1 MQQGWIRLY
10 RSMLDNFL
18 WKEERIFSKAEAWLD
33 ILLRTNFEKGTM
45 IINSVKVDLEPGQF
59 ATTMV
64 HLSNRWG
71 WSRGKIDRFLKVLEM
86 EQMASIKRTS
96 KYTLV
101 TVLKWGF
108 YQQAERQEGQE
119 KDKKKTSKEQEKN
132 IKKAQTKNVKN
143 DKNIKNTIYIR
154 HLHQVEE
161 CAREETPIV
170 DNQAMSLEVGAAKAA
185 DNHPTHSQEVIF
197 CNEIPTIAA
206 EMEKVQT
213 LMAALCKQY
222 RRNPKPTEND
232 VKKAFQRVYRREEL
246 ADGEAIGVYDD
257 EKAEL
262 LTKAFQ
268 IAADGAESNVSWRYI
283 DGIYRNW
290 NGNGIDS
297 LQKLEEHE
305 FKRQHGMSQEAFMQK
320 FYGG

>member
-33 ILLRTNFEKGTM
+33 ILLRANFEKGTI
-45 IINSVKVDLEPGQF
+45 IINKVKLDLEPGQL

-64 HLSNRWG
+64 HLSKRWG
-71 WSRGKIDRFLKVLEM
+71 WSRTKVDKFLTILEN
-86 EQMASIKRTS
+86 EQMVSIKRTS
-96 KYTLV
+96 KYTLI
-101 TVLKWGF
+101 TILKWGF
-108 YQQAERQEGQE
+108 YQQDEQE
-119 KDKKKTSKEQEKN
+119 KDNKKTSKEQQKS

-143 DKNIKNTIYIR
+143 DKNIKNNIYIH

-161 CAREETPIV
+161 ERAREETPFT
-170 DNQAMSLEVGAAKAA
+170 DEQAMSLEVGAAKAA
-185 DNHPTHSQEVIF
+185 DNHPTHSLEIVY
-197 CNEIPTIAA
+197 CDEIPTVAT
-206 EMEKVQT
+206 ELEKVQT
-213 LMAALCKQY
+213 LMATLCKQY

-320 FYGG
+320 ITAKG